1 MKPDPHIN
9 LAEPVMTA
17 RLQRLAHVANA
28 VRPDST
34 SQSLERL
41 IAAFRLLV
49 ASTSDAQR
57 LTTKRGTQ
65 I

>member
-1 MKPDPHIN
+1 VKPDPHMN

-17 RLQRLAHVANA
+17 RLQRLVHVSNA

-41 IAAFRLLV
+41 IVAFR
-49 ASTSDAQR
+49 
-57 LTTKRGTQ
+57 
-65 I
+65 